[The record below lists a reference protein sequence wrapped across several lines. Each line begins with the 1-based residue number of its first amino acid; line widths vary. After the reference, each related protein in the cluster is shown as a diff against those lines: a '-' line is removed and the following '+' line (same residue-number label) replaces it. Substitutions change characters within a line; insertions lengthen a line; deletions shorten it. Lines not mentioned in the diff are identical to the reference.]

1 MPIDFYYCSEMWRKK
16 NNEFNIFIAEH
27 KNYHDFKK
35 YCSGRSSK
43 TKYSLNS
50 WNMTEAIFK
59 TKIIPFWF
67 IIPFL
72 SQERNSIKSWFK
84 KTNTVDERQLRSCK
98 KIRHWI
104 YAYVFLLFRKLHQMK
119 FLLAFSYFVVF
130 LKKT

>member
-1 MPIDFYYCSEMWRKK
+1 MTSITVLRCDVKK

-84 KTNTVDERQLRSCK
+84 KQIQWMKDNYGLV
-98 KIRHWI
+98 
-104 YAYVFLLFRKLHQMK
+104 RK
-119 FLLAFSYFVVF
+119 
-130 LKKT
+130 